1 MIDALARWGRG
12 LFPAE
17 PAEDQDLKDPGLKG
31 QSLKGLSLK
40 DPGLKEERCCHVSDE
55 IDARF
60 RYFAVPVP
68 GTVKDRRR
76 RRLESVA

>member
-1 MIDALARWGRG
+1 MIDALGRRGRG
-12 LFPAE
+12 CVLAGL
-17 PAEDQDLKDPGLKG
+17 AEDQN
-31 QSLKGLSLK
+31 
-40 DPGLKEERCCHVSDE
+40 LKEERCCHVSDE

-76 RRLESVA
+76 RRLELVA